1 MRFAKAFF
9 SGLKGRGALRSAVR
23 RAIGAQNA
31 TGREHGFHAG
41 KAGVDRSLQRG
52 KAGGIKWSPRAS
64 VGQMLGGG
72 ALHHTHPK
80 GHGRLSP
87 QDLRSVVTAPNSKGG
102 RNTLWAHSSDGHE
115 AARLTRTAAGQHPK
129 VRAKAFNA
137 AYRATK
143 APGQSPYNH
152 GRALRSELK
161 RRGLIHSSST
171 VRKLNAAIA
180 NARGMLMTKLIE
192 TDEVEKASVRF
203 RGVGMS
209 RAQRRAVAVGGKHSA
224 IFRLGRGAS
233 STGGEQAFVRHKRN
247 RRTWPISG
255 ARANT
260 VRKSLA
266 ALDTAIAKARGMLP
280 PRNKKGTG
288 GSARMWML
296 TASRRARLAGNDTDG
311 AKLKGKKGRTFNRL
325 KNAGHYLAGRANGAF
340 LERGKQR
347 RGSYD
352 RNLK

>member
-9 SGLKGRGALRSAVR
+9 SGLKGRGALRGAVR

-41 KAGVDRSLQRG
+41 KAGVDRSLARG
-52 KAGGIKWSPRAS
+52 KTGGIKWSPRAS

-143 APGQSPYNH
+143 APGMSPYNH

-161 RRGLIHSSST
+161 RRGLIHSAST
-171 VRKLNAAIA
+171 VRKLNAAIVK
-180 NARGMLMTKLIE
+180 ARGMLMTKLIE
-192 TDEVEKASVRF
+192 TDEKVEKAGMIPRGGSMKLRRRLWDKREKLESGRRAGGGAEGKRIGRATAYLSQRF
-203 RGVGMS
+203 RGGGFIDRGHRPVG
-209 RAQRRAVAVGGKHSA
+209 RRGVY
-224 IFRLGRGAS
+224 
-233 STGGEQAFVRHKRN
+233 
-247 RRTWPISG
+247 
-255 ARANT
+255 
-260 VRKSLA
+260 KSLT
-266 ALDTAIAKARGMLP
+266 ALDTAISKARGLIP
-280 PRNKKGTG
+280 KG
-288 GSARMWML
+288 GSSKL
-296 TASRRARLAGNDTDG
+296 SRRMGKRHKSGEPGLRPAIAQTYLLGRRTGAFSLRQNHTDG
-311 AKLKGKKGRTFNRL
+311 APRRMRVGRY
-325 KNAGHYLAGRANGAF
+325 K
-340 LERGKQR
+340 
-347 RGSYD
+347 
-352 RNLK
+352 

>member
-52 KAGGIKWSPRAS
+52 KPSGIKWSPRAA

-115 AARLTRTAAGQHPK
+115 AARLTRSAAGQHPK

-161 RRGLIHSSST
+161 RRGLIHSAST

-180 NARGMLMTKLIE
+180 KARGLLMTKLIE
-192 TDEVEKASVRF
+192 TDEVVEKKSKWLTRTDF
-203 RGVGMS
+203 HSKVGP
-209 RAQRRAVAVGGKHSA
+209 RAYRLSSSQRRDLAGGFHAYHPGGSKRPGSTKGATWVKPERSA
-224 IFRLGRGAS
+224 RP
-233 STGGEQAFVRHKRN
+233 TGQ
-247 RRTWPISG
+247 I
-255 ARANT
+255 ARAARLRRAGSFAGI
-260 VRKSLA
+260 RKSLA
-266 ALDTAIAKARGMLP
+266 ALDTAIAKARGLIP
-280 PRNKKGTG
+280 KG
-288 GSARMWML
+288 GSSKLARRMRQQH
-296 TASRRARLAGNDTDG
+296 TDSVPRRMRT
-311 AKLKGKKGRTFNRL
+311 GRY
-325 KNAGHYLAGRANGAF
+325 K
-340 LERGKQR
+340 
-347 RGSYD
+347 
-352 RNLK
+352 